1 MLDHAG
7 MTSPEAKA
15 DVIGGE
21 RNVVDG
27 PKADL
32 TINKVAGGS

>member
-27 PKADL
+27 PEAEVQTL
-32 TINKVAGGS
+32 TLNPG